1 MQSSTRPRHV
11 GLALVTGVLLFLV
24 FGPAQALG
32 QEPTE
37 DQLQLGAQLYGEN
50 CAICHGPSGEGRV
63 GATLAK
69 DWPSIRPDLRVKTV
83 IQEGVPGSPMPAW
96 SEQHG
101 GPLSEEEID
110 ALTFY
115 ILSWETGGARPS
127 VPTPVVTPPPP
138 ITPVPDVE
146 GDPNRGAVLYGENCA
161 VCHGPRGEGRVGA
174 TLAKDW
180 PAIRADLR
188 VKTVIEEGVP
198 GSPMPAWSQAHGGPL
213 TDEQINDIVAFTI
226 SLEPPAQAEV
236 APTPTPVP
244 SIFSGPLGVLVLVVV
259 LVALALVGVI
269 GALSRRS

>member
-50 CAICHGPSGEGRV
+50 CAVCHGPSGEGRV

-83 IQEGVPGSPMPAW
+83 IQEGVPGSPMLAW
-96 SEQHG
+96 SEEHG

-115 ILSWETGGARPS
+115 ILSWETGGARPP

-213 TDEQINDIVAFTI
+213 TDEQINDIVAFAI